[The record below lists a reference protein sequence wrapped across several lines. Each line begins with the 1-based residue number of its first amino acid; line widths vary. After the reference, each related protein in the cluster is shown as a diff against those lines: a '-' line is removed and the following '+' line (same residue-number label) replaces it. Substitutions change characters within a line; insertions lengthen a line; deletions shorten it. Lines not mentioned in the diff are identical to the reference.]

1 MKTCIVIP
9 ILNEIRGLKEIA
21 HKIKPEWYNRIIIL
35 DGGSTDGTLEFAK
48 EKNYEVIV
56 QKRRGIRM
64 AYIEC
69 YDHIKEDIIITFS
82 PDGNSL
88 VETIPMLAEKIKEGY
103 DMVIASRYKDEAK
116 SYDDT
121 LITGAANFVFSLIIS
136 LFGYRY
142 TDAMVM
148 LRAYRRDV
156 PDKLKLNMVRSPFYE
171 KYIGRYVSWEPLMS
185 IRAAK
190 TKLRVVEIP
199 SDEPKRID
207 EDNKGYVLPTTR
219 INHFKSG
226 FACLFQIVEE
236 LIFWKF

>member
-1 MKTCIVIP
+1 MEAQQTGHW
-9 ILNEIRGLKEIA
+9 NSQR
-21 HKIKPEWYNRIIIL
+21 
-35 DGGSTDGTLEFAK
+35 
-48 EKNYEVIV
+48 KNYEVIV

-103 DMVIASRYKDEAK
+103 DMVIFASRYKDEAK

-121 LITGAANFVFSLIIS
+121 LITGAANFVFSLILS
-136 LFGYRY
+136 LLGYRH

-156 PDKLKLNMVRSPFYE
+156 PDKLKLNMVRSPLYE
-171 KYIGRYVSWEPLMS
+171 KVHRPLCKLG
-185 IRAAK
+185 AADVHKGSKNK
-190 TKLRVVEIP
+190 TEG
-199 SDEPKRID
+199 S
-207 EDNKGYVLPTTR
+207 
-219 INHFKSG
+219 
-226 FACLFQIVEE
+226 
-236 LIFWKF
+236 